1 MKQRQTSRIFNLVMM
16 VMAGVMIFLIG
27 VMVGDS
33 PDSSYAVV
41 EGGAVTGVGETP
53 SYLDREVDFDL
64 FWDTWEL
71 ISQHYVDQPVSQT
84 QLLYGAIDGLVNSL
98 EDPHSLFLTPEV
110 NEDFL
115 QELSGS
121 FFGVGAEIAIKNK
134 QLQIVAPLPDT
145 PAERAGLRP
154 GDLILKI
161 DDLDT
166 AGVSIDYAVSKIR
179 GPKGTSVVL
188 TIYREGE
195 DQPREVTIV
204 RDEIKITSVS
214 WKMLEGNIA
223 YIELRYF
230 NGDTASEF
238 KRMAKEIVTQNPDH
252 IILDMRNNPGGFLD
266 AAIQIASQF
275 IEEGTIVSEQS
286 FDGTVIESP
295 AVGKAVLAGY
305 PVTVLINEGSASAS
319 EIVAGA
325 LKDYNVATVIGMQ
338 SFGKGSVQ
346 TLYDLPD
353 GSSVKLTIAKW
364 LTPSGATIEGEGITP
379 DIIVDLTLEDWN
391 ENRDPQLERA
401 LERAR
406 E

>member
-1 MKQRQTSRIFNLVMM
+1 
-16 VMAGVMIFLIG
+16 MAGVMIFIIG
-27 VMVGDS
+27 FMVGDS
-33 PDSSYAVV
+33 QGDSYSFV

-53 SYLDREVDFDL
+53 SYLDREIDFDL

-71 ISQHYVDQPVSQT
+71 ISERYVDQPVSQT

-154 GDLILKI
+154 GDLIFKI
-161 DDLDT
+161 DEMET
-166 AGVSIDYAVSKIR
+166 AGISIDYAVSKIR
-179 GPKGTSVVL
+179 GQKGTSVVL

-195 DQPREVTIV
+195 DQAREITIV

-266 AAIQIASQF
+266 TAIQIASQF

-286 FDGTVIESP
+286 FDGVVVESP
-295 AVGKAVLAGY
+295 AVGKALLAGY

-391 ENRDPQLERA
+391 ENKDPQLERA